1 MVVKEE
7 VVSATMCSTK
17 AELSILGY
25 LDIIQD
31 RAASILG
38 NIGCDN
44 ITLKNKYNAVWVII
58 KNRMKIYSKLLWN
71 EKFTVNTFIS
81 SNTKITLVIDNVF
94 KNDKGDIVFYS
105 KLEVCPVDLDTHKI
119 RRVQTVGIPFDFKSE
134 LPELDYGYT
143 KFEFNNP
150 EIKYQI
156 PVLSQSIDFSN
167 HTNNTEYIRF
177 ILNTYSS
184 IELEQK
190 DIKELEIHYLHE
202 SKEKDVLT
210 IYKEVWDNE
219 DRFIIKKEDLSV
231 TEIRIRM

>member
-7 VVSATMCSTK
+7 VVSATMCNTK

-25 LDIIQD
+25 MDIIQD

-38 NIGCDN
+38 DIGCDN
-44 ITLKNKYNAVWVII
+44 ITLKNKYNAVWVFI
-58 KNRMKIYSKLLWN
+58 KNRIKIYDKLLWN
-71 EKFTVNTFIS
+71 EKFTVDTFIS

-94 KNDKGDIVFYS
+94 KNDKGDTVFYS
-105 KLEVCPVDLDTHKI
+105 KLEVCPVDLNTHKI

-134 LPELDYGYT
+134 IPELDYGYT
-143 KFEFNNP
+143 KFEFKNP

-184 IELEQK
+184 FELEQK
-190 DIKELEIHYLHE
+190 NIKELEIHYLHE

-210 IYKEVWDNE
+210 IYKEVWDDE